1 MHFRF
6 ALDLSDIDLLN
17 IVLLHQ
23 RYTQLN
29 LFVPKTS
36 SRHVF
41 KTSSRNVFKTSSRHV
56 FKTSSR
62 NFFKTSSRHVFKTS
76 SRHVSKTSWRRLQR
90 NNLLFSKTTWSRLE
104 GRKIVSLK
112 TCWRHLQDMSWS
124 RHQDVL
130 SINKR
135 LLGNWSLT
143 YLKKQNFTGAFTK
156 ISGFIPLQIWTNS
169 HVITSFFLL
178 SFWYVQI
185 SL

>member
-1 MHFRF
+1 MDFGF
-6 ALDLSDIDLLN
+6 TLDSSDIDLLN
-17 IVLLHQ
+17 IDLLDQIYIHLNFLDTDIPSKQFVCLQDVL
-23 RYTQLN
+23 RA
-29 LFVPKTS
+29 S
-36 SRHVF
+36 SRQVF
-41 KTSSRNVFKTSSRHV
+41 KTSSRY
-56 FKTSSR
+56 
-62 NFFKTSSRHVFKTS
+62 VFKTS

-104 GRKIVSLK
+104 GRKIFSLK

-130 SINKR
+130 STNKR